1 MNKRPLLTA
10 AFCAVLAAALVPAL
24 RAEDTA
30 LLKPG
35 VTVKIP
41 DSKGKFDFLEVD
53 SVHHRLLAAHE
64 KSGTAD
70 FIDLD
75 SNTVITRL
83 PVGPAVHMCLDPKT
97 DTYFVSDS
105 EEKKI
110 VTVDAKTLKVTGE
123 IPTEGELDALLYIP
137 KYDRVYITHDEETHV
152 WAVDPNEKKVIG
164 TIEISGAPEYMVY
177 DPASDRIYLNLK
189 KANEVNVIDPS
200 TNTIVAKWSTLPAG
214 SPHGLAF
221 DPATSRLFAAGGD
234 GHLAAIDIKTGKVIA
249 SVEIAKGVDQAVFD
263 PSTRRIYCA
272 AGATWFIAQETDDGL
287 KLLGNMPTP
296 ATAKNV
302 AIDPANHSVWTTY
315 TDGKDS
321 FAQQWLP

>member
-1 MNKRPLLTA
+1 MNPRPLLPLLVCA
-10 AFCAVLAAALVPAL
+10 ACALTLGSSL
-24 RAEDTA
+24 RADDTP

-35 VTVKIP
+35 ATVKIP
-41 DSKGKFDFLEVD
+41 GATGKFDFLEVD

-75 SNTVITRL
+75 TNTVLTRL
-83 PVGPAVHMCLDPKT
+83 EIGPAVHIVLDPKNEK
-97 DTYFVSDS
+97 YFISDS

-110 VTVDAKTLKVTGE
+110 VIVDAKTLKVTGE
-123 IPTEGELDALLYIP
+123 IPTEGELDALIYEP
-137 KYDRVYITHDEETHV
+137 KLNRIYITHDEETHV
-152 WAVDPNEKKVIG
+152 WVVDPDAEKIVG
-164 TIEISGAPEYMVY
+164 TIEISGAPEYLVY

-189 KANEVNVIDPS
+189 KANEVNVIDPA
-200 TNTIVAKWSTLPAG
+200 TNTIVAKWTTLPAG

-249 SVEIAKGVDQAVFD
+249 SIEIAKGVDQAVFD

-272 AGATWFIAQETDDGL
+272 AGATWSIAQETDDGL
-287 KLLGNMPTP
+287 KLLGEIP
-296 ATAKNV
+296 ANKTAKNV
-302 AIDPANHSVWTTY
+302 AIDPSNHSVWTTY
-315 TDGKDS
+315 TDGTDS